1 MVLMESLKRILALV
15 KPYWGRLLLAGVC
28 SLAVSGFNGSLAWL
42 AKPAVDNVFVKRE
55 AVFLIPLS
63 LAIMVVFLGKGIF
76 SFFHSYLMR
85 SIGAKLVREMRNKL
99 YHHML
104 YLPMGFIHRDSTGAM
119 ISRVVNDAGAVQGL
133 LAYTVKDL
141 FVESATVIVLISVA
155 MLRRWDLTLISIVV
169 LPAAFY
175 FVSRLGKRLKKVSE
189 RTQEKISTLTEM
201 LAESFSGNK
210 IIKSFCREEDE
221 MNRFKERNQDF
232 YRELMRSTR
241 IVEATSLLMEFVGG
255 IGIAFVLLYG
265 GSLVLKGVITA
276 GDFFSFLA
284 AIFMVYTPAK
294 RLAAANNSLQQVGAP
309 LERVERLLKEEQE
322 TGGNIALKGFENEIV
337 FDNVSF
343 RYEGTDEDALENIN
357 VRVRKGE
364 IVALVGSS
372 GAGKTTF
379 VDLIPGF
386 YRPTEGKILID
397 GIDISRV
404 TLSSLRSLIGIVS
417 QDIILF
423 NDTVRANIAYGRPDA
438 SDKDVINAAKA
449 AYAHDFILELLGGYD
464 TVIGERG
471 VRLSGGQKQRLSI
484 ARAILKNP
492 PILILDEATSSLDT
506 ASEIMVQN
514 ALGNLM
520 NDRTAFVIAHRL
532 STVRRANRIIV
543 LEKGRIVESGTHEEL
558 LASNGIYKRLYSLQF
573 DDQAADRMADESTV
587 ATDK

>member
-1 MVLMESLKRILALV
+1 MMEGLKKILELV
-15 KPYWGRLLLAGVC
+15 RPHWGRLLLAGLC
-28 SLAVSGFNGSLAWL
+28 SIAVSGFNGSLAWL
-42 AKPAVDNVFVKRE
+42 AKPAVDNVFVKRD
-55 AVFLIPLS
+55 AVYLIPLS
-63 LAIMVVFLGKGIF
+63 LAVMAAFLGKGVF
-76 SFFHSYLMR
+76 SFFQSYLMR
-85 SIGAKLVREMRNKL
+85 SIGAKLVREMRNRL
-99 YHHML
+99 YNHML
-104 YLPMGFIHRDSTGAM
+104 YLPMSFIHRDSTGTM

-141 FVESATVIVLISVA
+141 FVESATVIVLISIA

-169 LPAAFY
+169 MPAAFY
-175 FVSRLGKRLKKVSE
+175 LVSRLGRRLKAVSE
-189 RTQEKISTLTEM
+189 RTQEKIATLTEM
-201 LAESFSGNK
+201 LAEGFSGNK
-210 IIKSFCREEDE
+210 IIKSFCREGDE
-221 MNRFKERNQDF
+221 IDRFRKKNQDF

-241 IVEATSLLMEFVGG
+241 IIEATSLLMEFVGG

-265 GSLVLKGVITA
+265 GNLVLRGVITA

-294 RLAAANNSLQQVGAP
+294 RLAAATNSLQQVRAP
-309 LERVERLLKEEQE
+309 LERVERLLIEEKETEGS
-322 TGGNIALKGFENEIV
+322 TTLKGFYDEIV

-357 VRVRKGE
+357 LRVRKGE
-364 IVALVGSS
+364 VVALVGRS

-386 YRPTEGKILID
+386 YRPIDGRILID
-397 GIDISRV
+397 GIDISKV
-404 TLSSLRSLIGIVS
+404 TLGSLRSLIGIVS

-438 SDKDVINAAKA
+438 SDEDVINAAKG
-449 AYAHDFILELLGGYD
+449 AYAHDFILELPDGYD

-506 ASEIMVQN
+506 ASEMMVQR
-514 ALGNLM
+514 AMENLM
-520 NDRTAFVIAHRL
+520 KDRTTFVIAHRL
-532 STVRRANRIIV
+532 STVKRANRIIV
-543 LEKGRIVESGTHEEL
+543 LDRGRIVESGSHKEL
-558 LASNGIYKRLYSLQF
+558 MASDGIYRRLYNLQF
-573 DDQAADRMADESTV
+573 DDST
-587 ATDK
+587 AEQLMSEQFR

>member
-1 MVLMESLKRILALV
+1 MMEGLKKILELV
-15 KPYWGRLLLAGVC
+15 RPHWGRLLLAGLC
-28 SLAVSGFNGSLAWL
+28 SIAVSGFNGSLAWL
-42 AKPAVDNVFVKRE
+42 AKPAVDNVFVKRD
-55 AVFLIPLS
+55 AVYLIPLS
-63 LAIMVVFLGKGIF
+63 LAVMAAFLGKGVF
-76 SFFHSYLMR
+76 SFFQSYLMR
-85 SIGAKLVREMRNKL
+85 SIGAKLVREMRNRL
-99 YHHML
+99 YNHML
-104 YLPMGFIHRDSTGAM
+104 YLPMSFIHRDSTGTM

-141 FVESATVIVLISVA
+141 FVESATVIVLISIA

-169 LPAAFY
+169 MPAAFY
-175 FVSRLGKRLKKVSE
+175 LVSRLGRRLKAVSE
-189 RTQEKISTLTEM
+189 RTQEKIATLTEM
-201 LAESFSGNK
+201 LAEGFSGNK
-210 IIKSFCREEDE
+210 IIKSFCREGDE
-221 MNRFKERNQDF
+221 IDRFRKKNQDF

-241 IVEATSLLMEFVGG
+241 IIEATSLLMEFVGG

-265 GSLVLKGVITA
+265 GNLVLRGVITA

-294 RLAAANNSLQQVGAP
+294 RLAAATNSLQQVRAP
-309 LERVERLLKEEQE
+309 LERVERLLIEEKETEGS
-322 TGGNIALKGFENEIV
+322 TTLKGFYDEIV

-357 VRVRKGE
+357 LRVRKGE
-364 IVALVGSS
+364 VVALVGRS

-386 YRPTEGKILID
+386 YRPIDGRILID
-397 GIDISRV
+397 GIDISKV
-404 TLSSLRSLIGIVS
+404 TLGSLRSLIGIVS

-438 SDKDVINAAKA
+438 SDEDIINAAKG
-449 AYAHDFILELLGGYD
+449 AYAHDFILELPDGYD

-506 ASEIMVQN
+506 ASEMMVQR
-514 ALGNLM
+514 AMENLM
-520 NDRTAFVIAHRL
+520 KDRTTFVIAHRL
-532 STVRRANRIIV
+532 STVKRANRIIV
-543 LEKGRIVESGTHEEL
+543 LDRGRIVESGSHKEL
-558 LASNGIYKRLYSLQF
+558 MASDGIYRRLYNLQF
-573 DDQAADRMADESTV
+573 DDSAAEQLMSEQFR
-587 ATDK
+587 